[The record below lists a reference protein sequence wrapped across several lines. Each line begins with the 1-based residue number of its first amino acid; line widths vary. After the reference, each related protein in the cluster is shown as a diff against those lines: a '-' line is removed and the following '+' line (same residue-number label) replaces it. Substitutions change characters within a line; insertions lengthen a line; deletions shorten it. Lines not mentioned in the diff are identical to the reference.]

1 MFLQGRLLL
10 SFLFVFVS
18 PAERCDLEN
27 FSNPWRAVVVGVQTF
42 QKKGKQKKNFDDV
55 KWMLT

>member
-10 SFLFVFVS
+10 SFLFVFVG
-18 PAERCDLEN
+18 PVERCDLEN

-42 QKKGKQKKNFDDV
+42 RKKKIEEKF
-55 KWMLT
+55 